1 MSHFSRKEI
10 SGLIILFFLVLLI
23 TSVSRNGRLFSANAI
38 ETEGS
43 FEVLFYNKAGIE
55 DLLHELDSLNVQ
67 FNEEEFQWAANTLGW
82 RNYHPG
88 RYVLTD
94 NDTYSS
100 FLSKLG
106 RGIQDPGRV
115 TVLPGSDK
123 GRLASKL
130 SEQLRPD
137 STAFREVFEDS
148 SSLAMELGLTGEE
161 LFARM
166 LPETYQMYWTSP
178 PESVIKR
185 IHTEF
190 ENAVTNQFKNEIEEN
205 PQTLNEIMT
214 LASIVEWEARLNEE
228 KPKISGL
235 YLNRLERNML
245 LQADPT
251 VLYALGE
258 KRRLLYKDYELDHP
272 YNTYKV
278 QGLPPGPITNP
289 DLNSIKAVLFPEDH
303 EYLYMVATPEGTHR
317 FSETYSEH
325 QQASEE
331 WRRWIR
337 EQYRIR
343 SEREQEG
350 GESSSQS

>member
-1 MSHFSRKEI
+1 MSHFSRKQI
-10 SGLIILFFLVLLI
+10 SGLIILFFLVVLI
-23 TSVSRNGRLFSANAI
+23 TSVSRNTRLYSTNAI

-43 FEVLFYNKAGIE
+43 FEVLFYDKSGIE
-55 DLLHELDSLNVQ
+55 DLLTELDSLGVQ
-67 FNEEEFQWAANTLGW
+67 FDEEEFQWATKTLGW

-115 TVLPGSDK
+115 TVLPGTDK
-123 GRLASKL
+123 GRLALKL
-130 SEQLRPD
+130 SEQLRAD
-137 STAFREVFEDS
+137 SAAFRQLFEDS
-148 SSLAMELGLTGEE
+148 SDVAIELGLTGEE

-166 LPETYQMYWTSP
+166 LPETYQMYWTSS

-185 IHTEF
+185 IHAEF
-190 ENAVTNQFKNEIEEN
+190 ENAVINQFQNEVEAN
-205 PQTLNEIMT
+205 PRSLNEIIT

-235 YLNRLERNML
+235 YLNRLDRDML

-272 YNTYKV
+272 YNTYRV

-303 EYLYMVATPEGTHR
+303 EYLYMVATPEGVHR

-343 SEREQEG
+343 REREQESR
-350 GESSSQS
+350 ESSSQS